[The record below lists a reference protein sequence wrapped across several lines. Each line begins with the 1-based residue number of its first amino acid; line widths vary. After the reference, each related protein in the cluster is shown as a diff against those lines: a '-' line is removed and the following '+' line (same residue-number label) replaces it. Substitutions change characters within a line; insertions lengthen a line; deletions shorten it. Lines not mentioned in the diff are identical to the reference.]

1 MTATRWLRAGGT
13 KLLAHSFE
21 MICPT
26 DQRDPSRAAVGDLDS
41 ASRIDAVEPQACG
54 TRNAQTVE
62 VLVSLRAH

>member
-1 MTATRWLRAGGT
+1 
-13 KLLAHSFE
+13 

-54 TRNAQTVE
+54 TRHAQTVE
-62 VLVSLRAH
+62 VFVSLRAH